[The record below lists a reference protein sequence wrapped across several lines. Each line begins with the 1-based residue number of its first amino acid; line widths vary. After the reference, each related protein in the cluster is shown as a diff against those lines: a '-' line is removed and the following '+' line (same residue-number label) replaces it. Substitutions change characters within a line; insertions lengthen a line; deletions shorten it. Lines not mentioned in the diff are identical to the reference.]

1 MTILNPAPAIPD
13 LGCDVWQNVDILCL
27 NETESEIMTGLT
39 VASVTAAQAVAAVLL
54 ERGCQT
60 VIVTLGAQGAVFAT
74 KGQTEAIHVPTRS
87 VQAVDTTVSADYM
100 CTCFVLFYTVKTDFL
115 SVTCLN

>member
-1 MTILNPAPAIPD
+1 MTIMNPAPAISD
-13 LGCDVWQNVDILCL
+13 LGCDVWPSVDIVCL

-39 VASVTAAQAVAAVLL
+39 VASVADAQAVTAILL

-74 KGQTEAIHVPTRS
+74 KAQPEAIHVPTTS
-87 VQAVDTTVSADYM
+87 VQAVDTTVCA
-100 CTCFVLFYTVKTDFL
+100 C
-115 SVTCLN
+115 